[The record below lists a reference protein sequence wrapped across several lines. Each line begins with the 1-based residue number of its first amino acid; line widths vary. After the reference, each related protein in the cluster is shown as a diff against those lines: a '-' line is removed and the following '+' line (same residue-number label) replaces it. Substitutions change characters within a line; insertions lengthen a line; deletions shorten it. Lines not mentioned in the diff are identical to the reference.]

1 MFNHEPKEYTCPMC
15 VLAKGGETDL
25 NKQTDIVYED
35 GDVIALVSP
44 KWWVKNPGNIL
55 IIPREHV
62 ENIYDISDELLS
74 KIQCL
79 GKKVAL
85 GIKEAYKSDGT
96 SFRQHNEPA
105 GGQNVW
111 HYHLHVF
118 PRWEGDD
125 LYQNHDIKN
134 FVSAEERNIYAV
146 KLRAYFAK

>member
-1 MFNHEPKEYTCPMC
+1 MFNHEPKEYICTFC
-15 VLAKGGETDL
+15 VFAKGEETEL
-25 NKQTDIVYED
+25 NKLTDIVYED
-35 GDVIALVSP
+35 KDVIAFVSP
-44 KWWVKNPGNIL
+44 KWWAKNPGNIL
-55 IIPREHV
+55 IIPREHA
-62 ENIYDISDELLS
+62 ENVYDISDALLS

-85 GIKEAYKSDGT
+85 GIKETYKSEGT

-125 LYQNHDIKN
+125 LYQNHNIKN
-134 FVSAEERNIYAV
+134 FVSVEERNIYAE
-146 KLRAYFAK
+146 KLRVYFAQ